1 MQPAPRGQPAI
12 NVNVVNNNAA
22 DLRADPEDPGFLH
35 WYIPVATPVTRRL
48 PRAPCGG
55 LLLTVAAWGAR
66 ASWLPV
72 VRHLARRAEL
82 TGLLPVLRET
92 LRDMVHTSI
101 GRHYHTLTL
110 WESLSMFSRSIVTSF
125 RNTAAF
131 TLTDWIYRATAPN
144 SYRQALLT
152 LLRHRHLVNAA
163 LTTLAV
169 AGTAWSTYQLSKRV
183 WLNNQPFEPEGMGH
197 PGLMVEVT
205 QEEALGTPTH
215 FACPAG
221 LRATILEK
229 IMLCERTPNLIQKVK
244 SMAGRWCDDNN
255 INPYHRPACIAGAVA
270 VGMTVSP
277 LESDL
282 IKYESRWE
290 VQAAQHR
297 IAQHAAG
304 NADGRP
310 RHKQSFWDW
319 LTAPGR
325 R

>member
-1 MQPAPRGQPAI
+1 M
-12 NVNVVNNNAA
+12 VNNNAA

-35 WYIPVATPVTRRL
+35 WYIPVATPVTRRM
-48 PRAPCGG
+48 PAAPCGG
-55 LLLTVAAWGAR
+55 LLLTVATWGAR
-66 ASWLPV
+66 VGWYPLV
-72 VRHLARRAEL
+72 QHLTRRARL
-82 TGLLPVLRET
+82 TGVLPVLRET
-92 LRDMVHTSI
+92 VRDMIHTSI
-101 GRHYHTLTL
+101 GRHHDTLTL
-110 WESLSMFSRSIVTSF
+110 WESLTMFGRNIWSSC

-131 TLTDWIYRATAPN
+131 SLVEYVYRATKPS
-144 SYRQALLT
+144 SYT
-152 LLRHRHLVNAA
+152 LLLNALHRHKHLINAV
-163 LTTLAV
+163 LTTTAI
-169 AGTAWSTYQLSKRV
+169 AGTAWCAYQLSMRV
-183 WLNNQPFEPEGMGH
+183 WLNTQPFEPEGMGH

-205 QEEALGTPTH
+205 QEEAVGTPTH

-229 IMLCERTPNLIQKVK
+229 IMLCERTPNLLQKVK
-244 SMAGRWCDDNN
+244 SMAGRWCEDNN

-304 NADGRP
+304 MPDGRP
-310 RHKQSFWDW
+310 RYNQRFWDW
-319 LTAPGR
+319 LTSPGR